1 MSATYVAIIMDG
13 NGRWAEQHGV
23 PVSEGHRAGADT
35 VKARLRDAVDL
46 GVRELTIYSFSTEN
60 WSRPQDEVDALMA
73 LFSARIIDET
83 PELHEEGVRMRFVG
97 RREGVLPELLEQMDW
112 AEETTAQNTTLTLF
126 VAFNYGGRSEIL
138 DAAERYTGG
147 GEEAFRQL
155 LYAPEMH
162 DPDLLIRTSGEQR
175 ISNYLLWQA
184 AYSRAALH
192 RRAVAGLLARGLR
205 GGAVLLRS
213 ARAPVRGALMA
224 TDASSREPR
233 KKGTSD
239 LIPRIAGRDPGDR
252 VRGRDHLLRRVG
264 VRRGHRR
271 AGARLRARARATCS
285 PGRGRCGW
293 RRCWPLIGLT
303 VAGTIGD
310 ERQVLLALVCSL
322 PLTFFLAVL
331 SPVRERITASIAVT
345 MLIIVWIGLGVAFAT
360 MLRGLDH
367 GGALV
372 VMVLLGTFFGD
383 TFAYFGGR
391 LLGRRKLAPRIS
403 PNKTVEGL
411 LCGIVFG
418 TLIVWYWSRTYD
430 GDWISGTD
438 GLLLGLAVVIAAP
451 IGDLFESLIK
461 RDMGTKD
468 TGTLFGAHGGA
479 LDRVDAALFALVAGY
494 YVWLA
499 VA

>member
-1 MSATYVAIIMDG
+1 MGT
-13 NGRWAEQHGV
+13 
-23 PVSEGHRAGADT
+23 
-35 VKARLRDAVDL
+35 AR
-46 GVRELTIYSFSTEN
+46 
-60 WSRPQDEVDALMA
+60 
-73 LFSARIIDET
+73 
-83 PELHEEGVRMRFVG
+83 
-97 RREGVLPELLEQMDW
+97 
-112 AEETTAQNTTLTLF
+112 
-126 VAFNYGGRSEIL
+126 
-138 DAAERYTGG
+138 
-147 GEEAFRQL
+147 
-155 LYAPEMH
+155 
-162 DPDLLIRTSGEQR
+162 
-175 ISNYLLWQA
+175 
-184 AYSRAALH
+184 
-192 RRAVAGLLARGLR
+192 
-205 GGAVLLRS
+205 
-213 ARAPVRGALMA
+213 
-224 TDASSREPR
+224 SREPR

-239 LIPRIAGRDPGDR
+239 LIPRVLVAIPAIAFAVAIIYFGDW
-252 VRGRDHLLRRVG
+252 VFA
-264 VRRGHRR
+264 
-271 AGARLRARARATCS
+271 AGIAALGLVCVHELCNMFARARPVRLAAM
-285 PGRGRCGW
+285 
-293 RRCWPLIGLT
+293 LAVLGLT
-303 VAGTIGD
+303 AAGTVGD

-403 PNKTVEGL
+403 PNKTIEGL
-411 LCGIVFG
+411 LCGIVLG

-451 IGDLFESLIK
+451 IGDLFESLVK

>member
-1 MSATYVAIIMDG
+1 MGT
-13 NGRWAEQHGV
+13 
-23 PVSEGHRAGADT
+23 
-35 VKARLRDAVDL
+35 AR
-46 GVRELTIYSFSTEN
+46 
-60 WSRPQDEVDALMA
+60 
-73 LFSARIIDET
+73 
-83 PELHEEGVRMRFVG
+83 
-97 RREGVLPELLEQMDW
+97 
-112 AEETTAQNTTLTLF
+112 
-126 VAFNYGGRSEIL
+126 
-138 DAAERYTGG
+138 
-147 GEEAFRQL
+147 
-155 LYAPEMH
+155 
-162 DPDLLIRTSGEQR
+162 
-175 ISNYLLWQA
+175 
-184 AYSRAALH
+184 
-192 RRAVAGLLARGLR
+192 
-205 GGAVLLRS
+205 
-213 ARAPVRGALMA
+213 
-224 TDASSREPR
+224 SREPR

-239 LIPRIAGRDPGDR
+239 LIPRVLVAIPAIAFAVAIIYFGDW
-252 VRGRDHLLRRVG
+252 VFA
-264 VRRGHRR
+264 
-271 AGARLRARARATCS
+271 AGIAALGLVCVHELSNMFARARPVRLAAM
-285 PGRGRCGW
+285 
-293 RRCWPLIGLT
+293 LAVIGLT
-303 VAGTIGD
+303 VAGTVGD

-383 TFAYFGGR
+383 TFAYLGGR

-411 LCGIVFG
+411 LCGIALG

-451 IGDLFESLIK
+451 IGDLFESLVK

-479 LDRVDAALFALVAGY
+479 LDRVDAALFALVASY

-499 VA
+499 LA